1 METTP
6 SRYEDEIDLFE
17 LIKTIWDGKLWVII
31 ATLLSTGIGT
41 SYTAMVPTIYEVEIN
56 ASVHADAD
64 AKLLG
69 VIAQNSTFDWSINA
83 KTKTL
88 VLETRKPEDP
98 SVYSKDLENAL
109 SIVKSQIIKSK
120 KNELEQ
126 ISKLSPALLGTEAVA
141 TTVLANKRFI
151 YSFETM
157 ELEPIE
163 FSGPKTKIKSPKTPL
178 VVALAFVL
186 GGMIGVLGVLIRS
199 AYRNRIQS
207 Q

>member
-1 METTP
+1 
-6 SRYEDEIDLFE
+6 
-17 LIKTIWDGKLWVII
+17 
-31 ATLLSTGIGT
+31 
-41 SYTAMVPTIYEVEIN
+41 MVPTIYEVEFN
-56 ASVHADAD
+56 TSVHADAD

-69 VIAQNSTFDWSINA
+69 LIAQNSTFDWSINA

-88 VLETRKPEDP
+88 VLETRKPEAP
-98 SVYSKDLENAL
+98 SVYSKDLTSAL
-109 SIVKSQIIKSK
+109 SIMNSQIIKSK

-157 ELEPIE
+157 GLEPIE
-163 FSGPKTKIKSPKTPL
+163 FSGPKIKIKSPKTPL

-199 AYRNRIQS
+199 AYRNRIQN